1 MSRKAGPVVT
11 NDGAI
16 SVAHWDTTTLND
28 EGSYWCDAK
37 FGDAGTL
44 TSSTA
49 VLYIRG
55 RLLAC
60 HLLVASTA
68 LTLNTT
74 SFSCPVLRSKT
85 CQGMRDQLHPLN
97 WMDPQMTNL
106 TRSEPG
112 GAVSEMADWVTSSYC
127 HLYSFCYKSVGL
139 FVPLNLIA
147 SGKLICPQLIS
158 YQDSAVRE
166 NGGSRT

>member
-16 SVAHWDTTTLND
+16 SVADWDTTTLND

-60 HLLVASTA
+60 HLLVTSTA
-68 LTLNTT
+68 LPLNTT

-85 CQGMRDQLHPLN
+85 CQGSTASFKLDGPSNDKFNKIGARRSCVGNGRLGDFVILSPLFFLLYVCR
-97 WMDPQMTNL
+97 PFRSIKSHSLRKTNL
-106 TRSEPG
+106 PSI
-112 GAVSEMADWVTSSYC
+112 
-127 HLYSFCYKSVGL
+127 
-139 FVPLNLIA
+139 N
-147 SGKLICPQLIS
+147 QLS
-158 YQDSAVRE
+158 RLRRPRE
-166 NGGSRT
+166 WWF